1 MYINKIISTLR
12 KYYKNKLIEWTK
24 GLNPFEILIG
34 TVLSQ
39 RTRDV
44 NTEIA
49 VKNLFSK
56 YNSPQK
62 IANANLK
69 ELESL
74 IKSCGFYKVK
84 ARYIKKI
91 SKILINKFDGKVPK
105 ERSKLLSLPGV
116 GPKTSAIVLVYGFGI
131 PEAMPVDVHVHR
143 ISNRLGIVKTKKP
156 EETEKQLMKII
167 PKKYWI
173 DLNRLFVLH
182 GQNICLPRNPKCDVC
197 PINKWCKF
205 YRSKK

>member
-1 MYINKIISTLR
+1 MHINKILSALR

-56 YNSPQK
+56 YNSPQE
-62 IANANLK
+62 IANANIK

-131 PEAMPVDVHVHR
+131 PEAIPVDVHVHR

-156 EETEKQLMKII
+156 EETEKQLMKTI